1 MSVSQGLDT
10 SARPLPRGFASA
22 SASSASA
29 SAPANCIHGSCTRR
43 IALFY
48 RRDQGY
54 RYNELVF
61 HFRRF
66 TAHLPASVE
75 AMFILPGSTPKDV
88 ALARKVRAAFR
99 EEFRLS
105 EEVAPPLVMYDPS
118 RSPQEPF
125 TRVGVES

>member
-1 MSVSQGLDT
+1 MSLKASTLLPVPSL
-10 SARPLPRGFASA
+10 AALPLPPLPLPLPPPPS
-22 SASSASA
+22 
-29 SAPANCIHGSCTRR
+29 NCIHGSCTRR